1 MKDFTIQTDRGEGI
15 IDKIWISDLDFL
27 MIKVFYPKEK
37 VWVNYN
43 LRNQASEFLQ
53 GLLNNRKEFYE
64 KLLKE
69 KEDELYKTQR

>member
-1 MKDFTIQTDRGEGI
+1 MKDFTIQTYRGECI
-15 IDKIWISDLDFL
+15 IDKIWISDLDHL

-43 LRNQASEFLQ
+43 LRNEASEFLQ

-69 KEDELYKTQR
+69 KEDELHKTQ